1 MEQLSIT
8 LVPTAHETLI
18 LPSAIVA
25 HIYPYA
31 PPLLI
36 DQASEFV
43 IGGLL
48 IGTDKLPLLDLF
60 TTEAE
65 SQEEDRNSFRVVLV
79 SAVTSQS
86 PFMQYAILA
95 HGQPQIANIG
105 ENDLT
110 SLGKGSHRYI
120 ARYVSFSGYDSD
132 KHIILPTLP
141 ALEAELTMS

>member
-48 IGTDKLPLLDLF
+48 IGIDKLPLLDLF

-65 SQEEDRNSFRVVLV
+65 SKEEDRNSFRVVLV

-95 HGQPQIANIG
+95 HGEPLIMNAG
-105 ENDLT
+105 EEDIT

-120 ARYVSFSGYDSD
+120 MRYVTLAGHEDG
-132 KHIILPTLP
+132 KRIALPNLM

>member
-48 IGTDKLPLLDLF
+48 DLF

-65 SQEEDRNSFRVVLV
+65 SKEEDRNSFRVVLV

-120 ARYVSFSGYDSD
+120 SRYVSFSGYDSD
-132 KHIILPTLP
+132 KHIILPNLP